1 MVFVYHGTADC
12 HVKAA
17 LSDLFPRNLGSS
29 FEEVPAQGNLS
40 RRYQRLALAAFS
52 TMLIPLKRLFCCL
65 ALHAWCAGQLARS
78 SPNFDGHVAQ
88 EFAGML
94 QSDHSPETEVVHM
107 VRGMSLEEWDA
118 NKAEIESIKNDRQ
131 DIALR
136 LELLNPGG
144 EPELIAIKSQL
155 EQLHDALRTPI
166 LEKLFRLNGLGSS
179 MTSLQPGSKIAP
191 EPRPSAI
198 RRQLR
203 RLYHALLSPV
213 SKRERRLDSQ
223 GPLKSNNERSKPSST
238 TEEPSKLAI
247 NSRDS
252 ATTSTSTSGNERV
265 PRTPGQKESPPR
277 SGILNPLLKRLKL
290 YIKKLAAYLK
300 RLSTSMA
307 SHKSDTA
314 ESKEYLLGGRSP
326 KSSVD
331 SILNSDGLAKVKPVE
346 ASTGTKYS
354 QSENHERERGT
365 TSTELQ
371 ETELQETELHGDV
384 LDLVREYMIR
394 KDIKI
399 WHALKEALVALPS
412 QSLDR
417 LDEFSG
423 SSFRRG
429 FLECSYLIESFIH
442 KYELLPPHLM
452 GDVNLF
458 EKTTVFRMIEYH
470 IRLLFK
476 RYGDGFFGI
485 AESIIPQLDFLL
497 TGRAMKHFQPS
508 IKALCA
514 ADQRNAVYLVLI
526 NIMRRA
532 PWPRNQEQDLL
543 PSDRFREIRTIFIQQ
558 SFIDQANSLS
568 AALSSTQSQGH
579 LGQAEYLTLVLLVN
593 DVIDFFQ
600 DLSLLGRTQEDRL
613 EFLVVYYISDFLDEF
628 YRPIV
633 AAILRSKERP
643 ELFDKQLKFM
653 RGNLKFYRN
662 RFEDPNYPDKK
673 QDMTFFET
681 YLRSSREDRRLRA
694 WIDRVTDK
702 LFRQNLPHLHPMSS
716 PIFNLWMGRECWYC
730 RSPLTKFHNCWGY

>member
-1 MVFVYHGTADC
+1 
-12 HVKAA
+12 
-17 LSDLFPRNLGSS
+17 
-29 FEEVPAQGNLS
+29 
-40 RRYQRLALAAFS
+40 
-52 TMLIPLKRLFCCL
+52 MLIPLKRLFCCL

-131 DIALR
+131 NIALR

-247 NSRDS
+247 NSRES
-252 ATTSTSTSGNERV
+252 AATSTSTSGNERV

-371 ETELQETELHGDV
+371 ETELHGDV

-417 LDEFSG
+417 LDEFS
-423 SSFRRG
+423 
-429 FLECSYLIESFIH
+429 
-442 KYELLPPHLM
+442 
-452 GDVNLF
+452 
-458 EKTTVFRMIEYH
+458 
-470 IRLLFK
+470 
-476 RYGDGFFGI
+476 
-485 AESIIPQLDFLL
+485 
-497 TGRAMKHFQPS
+497 
-508 IKALCA
+508 ALCA